1 MHESVALSMTA
12 ADFDHSGLPAKVAAL
27 FGDEQRAALIAL
39 RRDLHQ
45 HPELAFAE
53 SRTSAVLE
61 QALVMAD
68 PVSVQRVAR
77 TGLVAR
83 IRGRDRSAPVVAVR
97 GDIDALP
104 IQEATGL
111 PFSSR
116 NEGVMHACGHDVH
129 AAWAIGAA
137 YLLAARP
144 ATGDVLVVLQ
154 PAEEIGEGAAAV
166 LQSGALD
173 GVAAIFGAHV
183 DRRFLVGQVVAQ
195 AGPLAA
201 AADTFKITL
210 TGRGAHGARPHESVD
225 PVLGAALLIASLQ
238 GIVSRRVNPSV
249 PAVLTVATMQAGSA
263 SNVIPEIAT
272 IGGTLR
278 TIDPATRALLAN
290 EMRRVA
296 HGIAVAHDLTAEV
309 LIDLGPPPIVNPE
322 QETAWA
328 RQAAAGLLG
337 IDAVVPLGITNMA
350 GEDFAY
356 YMASIPG
363 AFLRIG
369 AREPGGEATPA
380 HTPRFF
386 AADGSL
392 FIGAAVLAETARLAS
407 ATLASA

>member
-1 MHESVALSMTA
+1 MSIIDDRVDLR
-12 ADFDHSGLPAKVAAL
+12 GVPANVAAL
-27 FGDEQRAALIAL
+27 FSDEQRAALIAL

-53 SRTSAVLE
+53 SRTCAALE
-61 QALVMAD
+61 QALVMAN
-68 PVSVQRVAR
+68 PVSVQRVAG

-83 IRGRDRSAPVVAVR
+83 IRGRNSSAPVVAVR

-104 IQEATGL
+104 IHEATGL
-111 PFSSR
+111 PFASR
-116 NEGVMHACGHDVH
+116 NPGVMHACGHDVH
-129 AAWAIGAA
+129 ASWAIGAA
-137 YLLAARP
+137 YLLAAHP
-144 ATGDVLVVLQ
+144 ANGDVLVVLQ
-154 PAEEIGEGAAAV
+154 PAEENGEGAAAV

-183 DRRFLVGQVVAQ
+183 DRRFPVGQVVAQ

-201 AADTFKITL
+201 AADTFRITL
-210 TGRGAHGARPHESVD
+210 TGRGAHGARPHESAD

-263 SNVIPEIAT
+263 PNVIPEFAT

-278 TIDPATRALLAN
+278 TIDPVTRALLAN

-296 HGIAVAHDLTAEV
+296 HGVAAAHDLTAEV
-309 LIDLGPPPIVNPE
+309 TIDLGPPPIVNPE
-322 QETAWA
+322 QPSSWA
-328 RQAAAGLLG
+328 REAAEALLG
-337 IDAVVPLGITNMA
+337 VEAVMPLGITNMA

-356 YMASIPG
+356 YMVNIPG

-407 ATLASA
+407 ASLAAGA